1 MGLNDSFSI
10 RKCAR
15 CGAAFVDPLPT
26 IEQIRGVYEDVFT
39 YQSEFNPAEEKGYR
53 RYVTLA
59 GKASGGKPGKLLD
72 VGCASG
78 AVLKEAV
85 GCGWESWG
93 VDLSEKLLKKAAER
107 VPEAKLLNCELKDA
121 GFAPG
126 EFDVVTALNLLE
138 HVLDPRDLLQEVHRI
153 LRPGGAFLFKTVRI
167 DSMAARKRGF
177 NWDHLKWPG
186 HFVWFTRKSL
196 LSMLKES
203 GYTVKKF
210 TVTGIPYLPGV
221 KRYMDHHRNSGTDKG
236 TAGSPGGS
244 KGNTTPLVKRAIK
257 GIMRSWA
264 LKRVFAWF
272 IAAFHLGDT
281 VTILAVKKT
290 GSS

>member
-1 MGLNDSFSI
+1 MKETPECLCCGSETSSLYCTREDCSRILMGLNDSFSI

-15 CGAAFVDPLPT
+15 CGAAFVDPLPQLSRSGACT
-26 IEQIRGVYEDVFT
+26 KMFYLPERIQPRRG
-39 YQSEFNPAEEKGYR
+39 KGYR

-126 EFDVVTALNLLE
+126 S
-138 HVLDPRDLLQEVHRI
+138 
-153 LRPGGAFLFKTVRI
+153 
-167 DSMAARKRGF
+167 SM
-177 NWDHLKWPG
+177 
-186 HFVWFTRKSL
+186 S
-196 LSMLKES
+196 
-203 GYTVKKF
+203 
-210 TVTGIPYLPGV
+210 
-221 KRYMDHHRNSGTDKG
+221 
-236 TAGSPGGS
+236 
-244 KGNTTPLVKRAIK
+244 
-257 GIMRSWA
+257 
-264 LKRVFAWF
+264 
-272 IAAFHLGDT
+272 
-281 VTILAVKKT
+281 
-290 GSS
+290 